1 MTATLCYC
9 SVKLNSYTIVSKGN
23 PSPFALD
30 DWTQIWQGWQGME
43 CWHAFIIKKTEPT
56 GGVLG
61 ADVEDQTCSH
71 LRIQSWSAQ
80 NTSSSTICCVYIN
93 ACVPWNIIML
103 FAGPFKTAALVNRQ
117 MLDHHSYNLVTILKA
132 GWNPVTAWRNICIYI
147 CVICINIFFF
157 GVLG

>member
-1 MTATLCYC
+1 MVSCM
-9 SVKLNSYTIVSKGN
+9 KLNPVPIVSEMFKMRQVLLYCGKLWQPHSVIAVWNSIHAIVSKGN
-23 PSPFALD
+23 PSPFVLD

-103 FAGPFKTAALVNRQ
+103 FAGPFKTAALVNGQ
-117 MLDHHSYNLVTILKA
+117 MLDHHS
-132 GWNPVTAWRNICIYI
+132 PVI
-147 CVICINIFFF
+147 
-157 GVLG
+157 